1 VNRREPPKN
10 LAASI
15 AARLRKLAR
24 ERNEDL
30 QLVLTRYGLERLLY
44 RLSLSPYRDD
54 FVLKGAMLFH
64 AWAEAPH
71 RPTRDLDLLCRG
83 DNSVEHLV
91 TVFRTICEQPVDA
104 EDALVFNAASVRGEE
119 IRESK
124 EYQGLRLTFE
134 ARLANIRIPIQID
147 IGFGDVVTPGPMEI
161 EFPTLLE
168 LPAPVLQAYSRETV
182 IAEKFQAMVMLG
194 TINTR
199 MKDFFDLWVLSRE
212 HEFDGTTLAAAIGA
226 TFERRR
232 TELPAQVPTALS
244 QDFAADAAKQTQWR
258 AFLQRGKLSMGGE
271 SFPEVIAALRRFLMP
286 PVEALRARGVFL
298 AYWPAGGP
306 WSEFPQ
312 P

>member
-1 VNRREPPKN
+1 MNRREPPKN

-15 AARLRKLAR
+15 VARLGNLAR
-24 ERNEDL
+24 ERGDDL

-44 RLSLSPYRDD
+44 RLSLSTYRDD

-64 AWAEAPH
+64 VWAEQPH
-71 RPTRDLDLLCRG
+71 RPTRDLDLLGRG
-83 DNSVEHLV
+83 DHSVEHLV
-91 TVFRTICEQPVDA
+91 IVFRTVCEQPVDA

-119 IRESK
+119 IRENQ
-124 EYQGLRLTFE
+124 EYQGLRITFE
-134 ARLANIRIPIQID
+134 ARLAKIRIPIQVD

-194 TINTR
+194 RVNTR
-199 MKDFFDLWVLSRE
+199 MKDSFDLWVLSRE
-212 HEFDGTTLAAAIGA
+212 HEFDGATLAAAIGA

-258 AFLQRGKLSMGGE
+258 AFLQRGRLSTGDAG
-271 SFPEVIAALRRFLMP
+271 FPEMIAALRCFLMP
-286 PVEALRARGVFL
+286 PVEALRARGIFPT
-298 AYWPAGGP
+298 YWPAGGP
-306 WSEFPQ
+306 WSECRQ